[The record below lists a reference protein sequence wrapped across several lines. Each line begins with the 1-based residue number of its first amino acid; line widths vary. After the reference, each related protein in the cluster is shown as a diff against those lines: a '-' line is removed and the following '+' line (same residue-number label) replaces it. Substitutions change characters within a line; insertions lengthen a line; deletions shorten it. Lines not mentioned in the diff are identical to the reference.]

1 MEKRNKKE
9 NPRAK
14 LPTHEELILAEQEI
28 INELR
33 QLMQDSSISLKDRL
47 RAAAVLA
54 LHMNTLDRMITCEG
68 EREQI
73 DQQTLGDYVVSVQP
87 RIVHLR
93 RGP

>member
-1 MEKRNKKE
+1 MEKNKKE
-9 NPRAK
+9 SRAK

-33 QLMQDSSISLKDRL
+33 QLMQDSSVSLKDRL

-54 LHMNTLDRMITCEG
+54 FHMNTLHKMITTEG
-68 EREQI
+68 EREQV

-93 RGP
+93 REP